1 MKDDLNEQTKAYVL
15 GFGSKPSMKEVPP
28 GQTAVFSF
36 KELPTIVETEYGE
49 KYSFPIVLIEHPS
62 YDTLPLNMTWQSKC
76 QSAKQLYNGLEKHL
90 DKKMDLTKFDKELK
104 KHYFGSS
111 WVLTR
116 FDTGA
121 YWLEIEQ

>member
-1 MKDDLNEQTKAYVL
+1 MEQKDKF
-15 GFGSKPSMKEVPP
+15 GFGSKPCMKEVPP
-28 GQTAVFSF
+28 GATAVFSF
-36 KELPTIVETEYGE
+36 NESLPQLVETEYGE
-49 KYSFPIVLIEHPS
+49 KYSFPITLISHPS
-62 YDTLPLNMTWQSKC
+62 YETLPLKMEWQSKC

-90 DKKMDLTKFDKELK
+90 MKQVEKMTKFDKELE
-104 KHYFGSS
+104 KHYFNSN

>member
-1 MKDDLNEQTKAYVL
+1 MEQKDKF
-15 GFGSKPSMKEVPP
+15 GFGSKPCMKEVPP

-36 KELPTIVETEYGE
+36 NESLPQLVETEYGE
-49 KYSFPIVLIEHPS
+49 KYSFPITLISHPS
-62 YDTLPLNMTWQSKC
+62 YDTLPLKMEWQSKC

-90 DKKMDLTKFDKELK
+90 MKQVEKMTKFDKELE
-104 KHYFGSS
+104 KHYFNSN